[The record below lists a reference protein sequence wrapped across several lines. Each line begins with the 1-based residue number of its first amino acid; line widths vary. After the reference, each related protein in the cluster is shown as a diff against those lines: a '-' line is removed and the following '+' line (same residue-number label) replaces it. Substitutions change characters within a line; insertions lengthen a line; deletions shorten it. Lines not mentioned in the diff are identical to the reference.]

1 MKIQLLE
8 RFIMNEIIDK
18 QQSQKIFLYL
28 KDGKFLSSNSPKK
41 EERKLFDYVDRNYE
55 DLKDIYEYIGIN
67 LVLKN
72 GYCYFSSFENKEQK
86 LKTIYEILDVLAF
99 FHHFNPF
106 FDVGVRFTLQE
117 IQEKVIDDVTLKIK
131 LDKMKNVNDDTLSNS
146 IKSLVLKLEKR
157 GFVSCEDEYLQ
168 RYIVLDSISYLNE
181 FFEKI
186 EIKE

>member
-1 MKIQLLE
+1 
-8 RFIMNEIIDK
+8 MNKNIDK
-18 QQSQKIFLYL
+18 QTSQRIFLYL
-28 KDGKFLSSNSPKK
+28 KDGKFLSQNSSKK
-41 EERKLFDYVDRNYE
+41 DDRKLFDYVDRNYE
-55 DLKDIYEYIGIN
+55 DIKDIYEYIGVN

-72 GYCYFSSFENKEQK
+72 GYCYFSSLDNKEQK
-86 LKTIYEILDVLAF
+86 LKTIYEMLDILSF

-117 IQEKVIDDVTLKIK
+117 IEEKVLDDITLKIK
-131 LDKMKNVNDDTLSNS
+131 LDKMKNLNSDTLANS

-157 GFVSCEDEYLQ
+157 GFISCEDDYLQ
-168 RYIVLDSISYLNE
+168 RYIVLDSMEYLNE